1 MIERV
6 CETCGNHFFVKPY
19 RVREGTGR
27 FCSSKCWGQS
37 AKCHEI
43 ALRMTHYER
52 TEEHRKAIAT
62 RIRLLFK
69 GKPKTEDHKRK
80 IGEANKGNKRPD
92 LAAYVHRMATSG
104 AWKGENSPNYGRHH
118 TEKTRENMSKGRLA
132 YIARTPIEQ
141 FRLSDETKAKLSA
154 VRKQQWQD
162 PEYVA
167 KLIKAMALSPNKLE
181 QRIIKILEPTYPE
194 YKYNGDFGQGICLG
208 GLTPAFVNI
217 NGRKEVI
224 EILGDYWHSP
234 EIIGNDWRRS
244 AEGKV
249 EIYKSVGH
257 KCLILWES
265 EINQSSDVQ
274 ILEKVHQFHEGG
286 KICLV

>member
-6 CETCGNHFFVKPY
+6 CETCDNHFFVSPY

-27 FCSSKCWGQS
+27 FCSLKCYGASPGHISHSPLWGKYERSDKVRKTLVQR
-37 AKCHEI
+37 CHERF
-43 ALRMTHYER
+43 AGVQKL
-52 TEEHRKAIAT
+52 EE
-62 RIRLLFK
+62 
-69 GKPKTEDHKRK
+69 HKRK
-80 IGEANKGNKRPD
+80 IGEANRGKKRPD
-92 LAAYVHRMATSG
+92 LVAFRGPGNHQLGHSVLPET
-104 AWKGENSPNYGRHH
+104 K
-118 TEKTRENMSKGRLA
+118 EKIRQKHLA

-141 FRLSDETKAKLSA
+141 RRLSPETKAKLSA

-208 GLTPAFVNI
+208 GLTPDFVNI

-274 ILEKVHQFHEGG
+274 ILDKVRQFHEGG